1 MFSDHD
7 NQANAAAAA
16 PAPEAE
22 TAPNSAHPETN
33 STVESATEQTAP
45 PAATKHAET
54 VSAGQEKPAGTAPG
68 RTGASTVGATAHP
81 PAEADRHAAARDGD
95 TTAGH

>member
-7 NQANAAAAA
+7 NQSNAAAAA

-33 STVESATEQTAP
+33 STVESATEQAAP
-45 PAATKHAET
+45 PAATEHAET
-54 VSAGQEKPAGTAPG
+54 VSAGQEKPRERRRNGQVRLPMSRRACRG
-68 RTGASTVGATAHP
+68 RSKQG
-81 PAEADRHAAARDGD
+81 RARRGCRNCRRR
-95 TTAGH
+95 